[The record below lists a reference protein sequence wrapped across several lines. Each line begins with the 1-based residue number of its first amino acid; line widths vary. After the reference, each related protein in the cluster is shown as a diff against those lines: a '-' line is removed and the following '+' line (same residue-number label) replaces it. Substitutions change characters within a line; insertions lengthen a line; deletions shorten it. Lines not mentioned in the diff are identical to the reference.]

1 MWKAPN
7 FVSIKESGAE
17 VEYRH
22 AQGAQNP
29 ESQTERSNLNLG
41 TSLEMFHNYITD
53 KLTHTSFVTI
63 GLDDKR
69 QSQTK
74 NIINSTHYSTRK

>member
-1 MWKAPN
+1 MQKWN
-7 FVSIKESGAE
+7 IGMHR
-17 VEYRH
+17 EYRH
-22 AQGAQNP
+22 VRGAQKP

-41 TSLEMFHNYITD
+41 SLEMLHNYITD

-63 GLDDKR
+63 GLDEKR